1 MEYINACLS
10 ISSTITLVDVG
21 GQRSERKKWFHCFS
35 MVTAVIFLTAINEYD
50 MVLEEDVKT
59 NRLLES
65 LTLWHALTCAP
76 HFKSTPFILFLNKS
90 DLFKQKIEKGPLSEV
105 FLDFNEVTSAPEFA
119 NLSLYDKSWNY
130 ILRQF
135 KSRFG
140 GFKFFHHV
148 TNVLDTKLCQKIF
161 ENVQQVIIELA
172 LSRVG
177 L

>member
-1 MEYINACLS
+1 
-10 ISSTITLVDVG
+10 
-21 GQRSERKKWFHCFS
+21 

-119 NLSLYDKSWNY
+119 TLNLYDKSWNY

-148 TNVLDTKLCQKIF
+148 TNVLDTKLCQKVF
-161 ENVQQVIIELA
+161 ENVQHVIIELA